1 MEEDKNLEQ
10 NLDKSNEKLHIS
22 DVIRCKFSA
31 IISAGA
37 AYMVC
42 DEDDNII
49 GYSDTLGMIDYD
61 TEFRHN
67 KPYTG
72 EIEVISV
79 DESAWD

>member
-1 MEEDKNLEQ
+1 MENLNNTNKTSE
-10 NLDKSNEKLHIS
+10 NTEKELCIS

-61 TEFRHN
+61 TEFRH

>member
-1 MEEDKNLEQ
+1 MEEVNKNTEVNDTDK
-10 NLDKSNEKLHIS
+10 KLHIS

-61 TEFRHN
+61 TEFRH